1 MPSATKTS
9 LLNSTFDHSMLV
21 RLCEMDEVSC
31 HFICA
36 NDFHVKAR
44 NEIFT
49 AVGSRCR
56 QNLRF
61 EILADY
67 VKEMCLNPC
76 LTCNTINSPR
86 FINYI
91 IDLSRRCSRGLFKFP
106 YMHAQ
111 I

>member
-1 MPSATKTS
+1 
-9 LLNSTFDHSMLV
+9 
-21 RLCEMDEVSC
+21 MDEVSC

-36 NDFHVKAR
+36 NDFHVKAG

-49 AVGSRCR
+49 AMGTRCR

-76 LTCNTINSPR
+76 
-86 FINYI
+86 
-91 IDLSRRCSRGLFKFP
+91 
-106 YMHAQ
+106 
-111 I
+111 